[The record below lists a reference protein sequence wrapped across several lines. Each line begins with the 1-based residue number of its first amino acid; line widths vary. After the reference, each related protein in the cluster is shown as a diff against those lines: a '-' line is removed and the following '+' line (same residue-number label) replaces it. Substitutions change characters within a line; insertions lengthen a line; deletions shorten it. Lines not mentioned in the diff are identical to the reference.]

1 MLGALQNNKKKKT
14 EQNAQ
19 FLFCTSNEREIC
31 GVVRRLLLG
40 SDEDEFD
47 LNPQRFPI
55 FTLVGL
61 NMLNILIQNA
71 DKSQIHENQDQYL

>member
-1 MLGALQNNKKKKT
+1 MYKKHLEDLQRKFKNNKQLQTMLGALQNNKKKKT

-47 LNPQRFPI
+47 LNP
-55 FTLVGL
+55 
-61 NMLNILIQNA
+61 
-71 DKSQIHENQDQYL
+71 